1 VTLGAKGR
9 DTSAAAAVAA
19 AGALA
24 GAADAAFAGA
34 ALAAFFAVRF
44 FGALFRAFF
53 FPTLR
58 RGADFF
64 ALFCFFLPADFLRAD
79 FLRAPLFLR
88 ADFFPR
94 FAGFRAARLRLLFLR
109 AAMCCL
115 PPTPGGAVAAR
126 ILRSPLA
133 CLPCKSR

>member
-1 VTLGAKGR
+1 M
-9 DTSAAAAVAA
+9 
-19 AGALA
+19 
-24 GAADAAFAGA
+24 
-34 ALAAFFAVRF
+34 AAFFFAGRF

-64 ALFCFFLPADFLRAD
+64 ALFFFFFFLPADFLRAD
-79 FLRAPLFLR
+79 FFLRAPLFFR

-115 PPTPGGAVAAR
+115 PPTPGAPLLREFYAAR
-126 ILRSPLA
+126 
-133 CLPCKSR
+133 